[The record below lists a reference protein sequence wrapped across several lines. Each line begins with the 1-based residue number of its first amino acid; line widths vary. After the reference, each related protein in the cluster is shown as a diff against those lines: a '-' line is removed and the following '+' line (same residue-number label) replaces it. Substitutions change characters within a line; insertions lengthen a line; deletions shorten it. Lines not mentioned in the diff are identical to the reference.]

1 MMRLP
6 SFRLVT
12 PRSLDDVTAAL
23 ADDPASTRLVAG
35 GTDLLPNM
43 KRRHQTAST
52 LVSLR
57 RVEALHG
64 IHGDGATELRIGAGT
79 TLAEIC
85 RSEVVK
91 SAYPGLH
98 EAVSA
103 IASPLLRNMGTLGGN
118 LCLDTRCSYYN
129 QTEEWRQAIGYC
141 MKECGETCW
150 VAPGS
155 SRCWAASSTD
165 AAPLLI
171 ALGARVKLASVRGSR
186 VIPLEDLY
194 ADDGIAYITK
204 ERDEILTEI
213 LLPPAGRTKTTYL
226 KLRRRGS
233 IDFPVLGVGVALD
246 ADDKGEVADVSIVL
260 GAVRSSPVRATAA
273 EERLR
278 GRMLDDAAIAEA
290 SKLARKPATPLEN
303 TDFLARWR
311 GAMVEKFVTRAL
323 GALKGD

>member
-6 SFRLVT
+6 SFRLLT

-23 ADDPASTRLVAG
+23 ADDPGTTRLVAG

-43 KRRHQTAST
+43 KRRHQSAET

-57 RVEALHG
+57 RVEALRG
-64 IHGDGATELRIGAGT
+64 IHGDGTSEVRIGAAT

-85 RSEVVK
+85 RSDVVK

-98 EAVSA
+98 EAVSS

-141 MKECGETCW
+141 MKECGDVCW

-165 AAPLLI
+165 AAPLLV
-171 ALGARVKLASVRGSR
+171 AMGARVKLDSVRGPR

-194 ADDGIAYITK
+194 ADDGIAYLTK
-204 ERDEILTEI
+204 ERDEILSEI
-213 LLPPAGRTKTTYL
+213 LLPPAGKTKTTYL

-246 ADDKGEVADVSIVL
+246 LDAAGCVEDVSILL
-260 GAVRSSPVRATAA
+260 GAVRSQPTRARAA
-273 EERLR
+273 EDRLR
-278 GRMLDDAAIAEA
+278 GCTPDGAAIEEA
-290 SKLARKPATPLEN
+290 ARLARKPAAPLEN

-311 GAMVEKFVTRAL
+311 GAMVEKFVGRAL
-323 GALKGD
+323 SSLLSD